1 MEGGT
6 ERKKEESKVRGE
18 DTEKSECSERDDVL
32 AEGKKRITVQYVQYS
47 RSINVFKRSF
57 QLVGSQMIINTFLFV
72 NAKYL
77 DQVKLPRKLKVDPVG
92 LKIKR

>member
-6 ERKKEESKVRGE
+6 EKKEESEVRGE

-32 AEGKKRITVQYVQYS
+32 VEGSKRVTVQYIQYS
-47 RSINVFKRSF
+47 RPINVFKRSF

>member
-1 MEGGT
+1 MLGGGWD
-6 ERKKEESKVRGE
+6 RKKKSKVRGE

-32 AEGKKRITVQYVQYS
+32 VEGKKRITVQYVQYS